1 MLMEVI
7 MDGVREESPW
17 TMLYA
22 DDIVLCAETK
32 EELRVKLERWL
43 GTLEGRGLRVS
54 RSKTVYMCSGKVDG
68 ARERDL
74 ELRGDVFRKVNTFKY
89 LGSTV
94 AEDGGVD
101 KEVTGRI
108 QAGWRNWRDMSGV
121 LCDKRVPLRLKG
133 KVYRVVVRPAMLYA
147 IETVSLR
154 KTHVKRM
161 EVAEMRM
168 LRWMCGVTRRDHI
181 RNECVRGTVKVTNI
195 EAKIQEARLKWF
207 GHVVRREEEYVGR
220 RVMQMSVRGRRR
232 RGRPRRRW
240 MDLVAEDL
248 RGKHLNVEAAQ
259 DREQWRR
266 LIRNSDPT

>member
-7 MDGVREESPW
+7 TDGVREEAPW

-54 RSKTVYMCSGKVDG
+54 RSKTVYMCSGEVDG

-74 ELRGDVFRKVNTFKY
+74 ELRGDVFRRVNTFKY

-147 IETVSLR
+147 IETGDCESYEHRSKDTGGKVEVVWSCGTKKRRVCGKKGYADVSEGEEEAGTTAETVDGSCGGGLEREASECGGSPRQGAVEATHQKQRPYIEWEKLR
-154 KTHVKRM
+154 KKKKT
-161 EVAEMRM
+161 
-168 LRWMCGVTRRDHI
+168 
-181 RNECVRGTVKVTNI
+181 
-195 EAKIQEARLKWF
+195 
-207 GHVVRREEEYVGR
+207 EEIAYTLG
-220 RVMQMSVRGRRR
+220 S
-232 RGRPRRRW
+232 
-240 MDLVAEDL
+240 
-248 RGKHLNVEAAQ
+248 
-259 DREQWRR
+259 
-266 LIRNSDPT
+266 S